1 MSSCSCTATYV
12 SSASPSCPV
21 CCTTGGETYAVTRD
35 VEYFSLP
42 GDFRFLKCNDCGALY
57 LDPMPRGQLA
67 DIYPP
72 NYYSFTHALDSP
84 VYRVKQWLDAHLLRK
99 LLRSLKGDS
108 LSALDVGGGTGW
120 QLSLLKR
127 IDRRVGTTQ
136 VVDIDADAEAGA
148 SELGHQYFH
157 GRIQD
162 FRTEQKFDLVLMLN
176 LIEHVDDPVGIL
188 RSTRE
193 LLTPQGLIL
202 VKTPNVD
209 SLDHRLFRH
218 RHWAGYHCPRHWVLF
233 TRESFA
239 VAAGRAGLA
248 FRQFRYTQGAP
259 FWSGS
264 LLNALS
270 TRGWIRVDKEHPM
283 LSHWLATPL
292 FAAFAAF
299 DFLRLPFSKT
309 SQMFVVLAD
318 AGR

>member
-1 MSSCSCTATYV
+1 VTSPTRA
-12 SSASPSCPV
+12 ASPPCPV
-21 CCTTGGETYAVTRD
+21 CGASGAEAYSVTRD

-42 GDFRFLKCNDCGALY
+42 GDFRFLKCTGCGALFIN
-57 LDPMPRGQLA
+57 PMPREHLA
-67 DIYPP
+67 EIYPP

-84 VYRVKQWLDAHLLRK
+84 VYRVKQWLDARLLRG

-120 QLSLLKR
+120 QLSLLQK
-127 IDRRVGTTQ
+127 IDPRVRTTQ

-148 SELGHQYFH
+148 QELGHKYFH

-162 FRTEQKFDLVLMLN
+162 FRTDQKFDLVLMLN

-193 LLTPQGLIL
+193 LLTPQGIIL

-209 SLDHRLFRH
+209 SLDHRIFRH

-233 TRESFA
+233 TRETFEN
-239 VAAGRAGLA
+239 AARLAGLK
-248 FRQFRYTQGAP
+248 FREFRYTQGAP

-264 LLNALS
+264 LLNTLS
-270 TRGWIRVDKEHPM
+270 TRGLIRVDKDHPM
-283 LSHWLATPL
+283 LSHWLSTPL
-292 FAAFAAF
+292 FAVFAGF
-299 DFLRLPFSKT
+299 DFLRMPFSKT
-309 SQMFVVLAD
+309 SQMFVVLQD